1 MLLTQAL
8 AFFGSPSKV
17 DGCPS
22 FSSWGLGGAVVVV
35 VEAWLRCWVVD
46 GS

>member
-1 MLLTQAL
+1 MLLIHAL

-22 FSSWGLGGAVVVV
+22 LSSWGFGGVAVIV
-35 VEAWLRCWVVD
+35 VEATVE
-46 GS
+46 GFG